1 MKETLSHTKDEVQA
15 VAEVPVESQHIF
27 QGNQR
32 LRPGHK
38 CWKIDGKTLDVAEAE
53 YETIAVRFEDAAAGM
68 SSPKRKVIMEKG
80 YWYVTALNK
89 RNAIRRLH
97 VMISQMQQAAER
109 EANNNA
115 NDHEGE

>member
-1 MKETLSHTKDEVQA
+1 MKETLSHAKDEVQA
-15 VAEVPVESQHIF
+15 VAEVPVESQRVF

-38 CWKIDGKTLDVAEAE
+38 CWKIDGKTLEVTEAE
-53 YETIAVRFEDAAAGM
+53 YETAPIKFDEANDPMV
-68 SSPKRKVIMEKG
+68 SPKRRVIMEKG